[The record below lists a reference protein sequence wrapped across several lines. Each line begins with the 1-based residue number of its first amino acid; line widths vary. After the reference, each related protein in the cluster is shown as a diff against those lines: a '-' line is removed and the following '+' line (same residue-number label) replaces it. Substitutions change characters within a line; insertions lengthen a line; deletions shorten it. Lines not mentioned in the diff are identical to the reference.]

1 MQPIISNSSDFLF
14 IYEAIQ
20 SNPNGDPDQENKPRM
35 DYDTKT
41 NLVTD
46 TRIKRFIRDYLK
58 DSGKEIFV
66 DLVEDRKVDMS
77 QRIEGVVKKTL
88 KDELDNLENTFKSD
102 DLFKLLKTIINASK
116 LKGNEKK
123 EDYLEIVWSILTIS
137 TTKEKNDLKKDKHL
151 KQFAEELRNIKQINL
166 EILAYMVKSKFI
178 DIRLFGSAFAITGFN
193 LPYTGP
199 IQLNWGYSFNKVEL
213 IDSSSIVTIMN
224 DDSSTFG
231 KDYRVHYSLLGF
243 NGTIN
248 APAAKT
254 TGLANDD
261 VLEFRKAIWES
272 IPASPTR
279 SKLNQYPKLYLEIVY
294 NEGVSN
300 GQFGDLRNF
309 VETEPK
315 EGISDKQVRK
325 FKDLSID
332 LSALKKLIADDKN
345 GENKI
350 KEVIVK
356 TSADFDFSL

>member
-1 MQPIISNSSDFLF
+1 MKSSITNSSDFLF

-20 SNPNGDPDQENKPRM
+20 CNPNGDPDQENKPRM

-46 TRIKRFIRDYLK
+46 TRVKRFIRDYLK
-58 DSGKEIFV
+58 ATNEDEVIFV
-66 DLVEDRKVDMS
+66 DMEGDSKVSVDSKLRAVVKRTVEREGELNKAFEGNPEALKIYRDIIAREKDA
-77 QRIEGVVKKTL
+77 EGVWKVITDKK
-88 KDELDNLENTFKSD
+88 FKS
-102 DLFKLLKTIINASK
+102 
-116 LKGNEKK
+116 K
-123 EDYLEIVWSILTIS
+123 EVNY
-137 TTKEKNDLKKDKHL
+137 
-151 KQFAEELRNIKQINL
+151 EL
-166 EILAYMVKSKFI
+166 LAYLVKEKFI
-178 DIRLFGSAFAITGFN
+178 DIRMFGSAFAVGGFTKA
-193 LPYTGP
+193 YTGP

-213 IDSSSIVTIMN
+213 MDSSSIVTIMN

-248 APAAKT
+248 APTAKT
-254 TGLANDD
+254 TGLTHDD
-261 VLEFRKAIWES
+261 VEVFRNAIWES

-309 VETEPK
+309 VETNPID
-315 EGISDKQVRK
+315 GVTDKQVRR
-325 FKDLSID
+325 FKDLDLD
-332 LSALKKLIADDKN
+332 LSALKRLIADDKA
-345 GENKI
+345 GDNKI

-356 TSADFDFSL
+356 TSVDFDFSI